1 MHDKEDNPHPDSSQA
16 DMDDRASGS
25 AQDAEPSPNLFPENS
40 VYDLEPIVVP
50 EDQKLT
56 GTPPEEG
63 PKPPAFP
70 LLKEFKPR
78 RQSSAPPPPPP
89 ARPAPVRP
97 MPVPEPE
104 EQDEFSGEESIYE
117 LEPFVLPGQ
126 ALTIQE
132 QDQEP
137 ELEPEPEPEPD
148 GDHRHDDDEAA
159 YFKVAETIYELEP
172 YVPPDQKLTET
183 PEEPVASPVEPAGM
197 SPVGTLLS
205 DRYELLD
212 VLGEGATA
220 VVCRA
225 RQKATDQ
232 LVAIKILKST
242 DEEHRARF
250 LKEIETHSR
259 LSHKNIVG
267 YIESIKSSDGRM
279 FLVMERIKGISLLE
293 IIKKLGRQN
302 DEENIASILIQVLEA
317 LEHAHER
324 RIIHRDLKSGNII
337 LMKENNGDLVVKL
350 LDFGISKF
358 QDEDQR
364 LTQAGQALGSPV
376 YMSPE
381 QCMGQVITTRSD
393 LYSLGIVAYEM
404 VTGKPPYMRR
414 SVINIMAAHCD
425 ETVRPDPIKPVA
437 PELKCVKVLEQ
448 ILFKALETNAD
459 KRFQSATQFKAAVI
473 YWIEQVRAGNEDA
486 ELPAHLLET
495 ETIAITEIDEC
506 LEESPSPSPSPADYA
521 PVPLEEPSQASD
533 PSQEPAPPP
542 QPVPL
547 QSDAGTATVSDQ
559 DIIRS
564 SRNDAQRQLLK
575 TTQEL
580 RRREAYSSKE
590 EKAPETQSGS
600 MRSSMIEIMILVALT
615 LLIGIAIGHYGT
627 VHWDEIRSMLSS
639 FTGGQTVEQDRGM
652 TAAPQS
658 ESETTSTEETSSEE
672 TAPPESSREPSE
684 EPGKEPGKEP
694 GEEAGEAPGETT
706 GEEAGESAASDETQ
720 VQTQQDAGSAPAGES
735 GDSTT
740 GDGSSNEP

>member
-1 MHDKEDNPHPDSSQA
+1 
-16 DMDDRASGS
+16 MDDRASGS
-25 AQDAEPSPNLFPENS
+25 AQDAEPSPNLNLLPENS

-56 GTPPEEG
+56 GTRAEDG

-89 ARPAPVRP
+89 VRPAPVRP

-117 LEPFVLPGQ
+117 LEPFILSGQ
-126 ALTIQE
+126 ELT
-132 QDQEP
+132 
-137 ELEPEPEPEPD
+137 EPEPQQEHEPEREKD
-148 GDHRHDDDEAA
+148 GDHRHEDDEAA

-183 PEEPVASPVEPAGM
+183 PEAPSTSPVAPSDP

-212 VLGEGATA
+212 VLGEGAAA

-242 DEEHRARF
+242 EEEHRARF

-267 YIESIKSSDGRM
+267 YIEFIKSSDGRM

-437 PELKCVKVLEQ
+437 PELKCVSLLEQ
-448 ILFKALETNAD
+448 ILLKALETNAD
-459 KRFQSATQFKAAVI
+459 KRFQSATQFKEAVN

-486 ELPAHLLET
+486 ELPPNLRET
-495 ETIAITEIDEC
+495 ETIAITEIDES
-506 LEESPSPSPSPADYA
+506 LEHPAPDYSPES
-521 PVPLEEPSQASD
+521 SD
-533 PSQEPAPPP
+533 VSDSAPSQEPAPYQ
-542 QPVPL
+542 QPAPL
-547 QSDAGTATVSDQ
+547 QSNTGTATVADQ
-559 DIIRS
+559 DIIRA
-564 SRNDAQRQLLK
+564 SRDDAQRELLK

-580 RRREAYSSKE
+580 RRREAYSNRETYAREE
-590 EKAPETQSGS
+590 EKAPEAESGS
-600 MRSSMIEIMILVALT
+600 GRSSMIEVMILVTLT
-615 LLIGIAIGHYGT
+615 LLIGVAIGHYGT
-627 VHWDEIRSMLSS
+627 VHWDEIRSILSS
-639 FTGGQTVEQDRGM
+639 FTSQTVDRDR
-652 TAAPQS
+652 TAVPQ
-658 ESETTSTEETSSEE
+658 TSSESYE
-672 TAPPESSREPSE
+672 DASSTEKPAAEPTNE
-684 EPGKEPGKEP
+684 E
-694 GEEAGEAPGETT
+694 T
-706 GEEAGESAASDETQ
+706 GEEQIAAPETGEETPEQ
-720 VQTQQDAGSAPAGES
+720 SQPAPGSPVTGDS
-735 GDSTT
+735 VDSTT
-740 GDGSSNEP
+740 GDGSTNEP

>member
-1 MHDKEDNPHPDSSQA
+1 
-16 DMDDRASGS
+16 MDDRASGS
-25 AQDAEPSPNLFPENS
+25 AQDAEPSPNLNLLPENS

-56 GTPPEEG
+56 GTPAEDG

-117 LEPFVLPGQ
+117 LEPFILSGQ
-126 ALTIQE
+126 GLT
-132 QDQEP
+132 
-137 ELEPEPEPEPD
+137 EPEPEPQQVHEPESEED
-148 GDHRHDDDEAA
+148 GEHRHEDDDAA

-183 PEEPVASPVEPAGM
+183 PEAPDTSLAAPSGP

-212 VLGEGATA
+212 VLGEGAAA

-225 RQKATDQ
+225 RQIATDQ

-242 DEEHRARF
+242 EEEHRARF
-250 LKEIETHSR
+250 LKEIETHS
-259 LSHKNIVG
+259 LLNHKNIVG
-267 YIESIKSSDGRM
+267 YIEFIKSSDGRM

-337 LMKENNGDLVVKL
+337 LMKENNGDMVVKL

-358 QDEDQR
+358 QDEEQR

-437 PELKCVKVLEQ
+437 PELKCVPLLEQ
-448 ILFKALETNAD
+448 ILQKALETNAD
-459 KRFQSATQFKAAVI
+459 KRFQSATQFKEAI
-473 YWIEQVRAGNEDA
+473 TYWIEQVRAGNEDA
-486 ELPAHLLET
+486 ELPPHLLKT
-495 ETIAITEIDEC
+495 ETIAITEIDER
-506 LEESPSPSPSPADYA
+506 LEQPAPDCSPES
-521 PVPLEEPSQASD
+521 SD
-533 PSQEPAPPP
+533 VSDSAPSQEPSPYQ
-542 QPVPL
+542 QPVPI
-547 QSDAGTATVSDQ
+547 QSETGTATLADQ
-559 DIIRS
+559 DSIRTL
-564 SRNDAQRQLLK
+564 RDDAQRKLLK

-580 RRREAYSSKE
+580 RRREAYSNRETYARE
-590 EKAPETQSGS
+590 EERTPEAESGS
-600 MRSSMIEIMILVALT
+600 GRSSVIEVMILVTLT
-615 LLIGIAIGHYGT
+615 LLIGVAIGHYGT
-627 VHWDEIRSMLSS
+627 VHWDELRSMLSS
-639 FTGGQTVEQDRGM
+639 FTSQTVDRDR
-652 TAAPQS
+652 TAVPQ
-658 ESETTSTEETSSEE
+658 TSTESESYGENSYGENSS
-672 TAPPESSREPSE
+672 AD
-684 EPGKEPGKEP
+684 KEPDQSSP
-694 GEEAGEAPGETT
+694 EASKTDEST
-706 GEEAGESAASDETQ
+706 GEEQIAAPETREETPEESQPDP
-720 VQTQQDAGSAPAGES
+720 GSPVTGDS
-735 GDSTT
+735 VDSTT
-740 GDGSSNEP
+740 GDGSTNEP

>member
-56 GTPPEEG
+56 GTPAEEG

-89 ARPAPVRP
+89 TRPAPVRP

-126 ALTIQE
+126 ELTVRE
-132 QDQEP
+132 QEP
-137 ELEPEPEPEPD
+137 QPEPEQETD
-148 GDHRHDDDEAA
+148 GDHRHEDDEAA

-183 PEEPVASPVEPAGM
+183 PEEPVASPVAPADT
-197 SPVGTLLS
+197 SAVGTLLS

-259 LSHKNIVG
+259 LGHKNIVG

-448 ILFKALETNAD
+448 ILLKALETNAD
-459 KRFQSATQFKAAVI
+459 KRFQSATQFKEAVT

-495 ETIAITEIDEC
+495 ETTIAITEIDEC
-506 LEESPSPSPSPADYA
+506 LEESPSPADYA
-521 PVPLEEPSQASD
+521 PVPLEPPFLASG

-547 QSDAGTATVSDQ
+547 QSDAGTITGTATVSDQ
-559 DIIRS
+559 DIIRA

-580 RRREAYSSKE
+580 RRREAYSGKE
-590 EKAPETQSGS
+590 EKAPETKSSS
-600 MRSSMIEIMILVALT
+600 MRSSMVEIMILVTLT

-639 FTGGQTVEQDRGM
+639 FTSQTVEQDRGT

-658 ESETTSTEETSSEE
+658 ESETTSTEETPAEETATPESSQESSEE
-672 TAPPESSREPSE
+672 T
-684 EPGKEPGKEP
+684 
-694 GEEAGEAPGETT
+694 GEET
-706 GEEAGESAASDETQ
+706 GEEAVTEQTQ
-720 VQTQQDAGSAPAGES
+720 EPAQQDAGSAPTGES
-735 GDSTT
+735 SDTT
-740 GDGSSNEP
+740 GDGSTNEP